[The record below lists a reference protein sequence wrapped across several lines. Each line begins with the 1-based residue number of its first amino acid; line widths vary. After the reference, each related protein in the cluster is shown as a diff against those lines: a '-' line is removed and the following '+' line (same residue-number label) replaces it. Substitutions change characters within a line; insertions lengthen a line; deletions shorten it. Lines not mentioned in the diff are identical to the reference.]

1 MSTPNTQLVWQPY
14 RTEAAGIFRIT
25 ELELAL
31 LGQMPIP
38 GREGVKATA
47 DPPSPGQKRKR
58 ADEPTLPSSETAPD
72 TELEKKPKLKRSKA
86 KISLSEL
93 TEETRLEVA
102 AVVKKTQV
110 LGNRA
115 NDNANKE
122 VKPLALSSND
132 KNKPSIKSAKPE
144 SKVGLGVLTDKL
156 KPKVD
161 LGRTIYNEDKENG
174 GPAPAKRTR
183 QVRKVVPVLLDDS
196 YQQSDDGEDSDEVC
210 LVVLVGRRTFPAVW
224 VTDFPGVSIVHAR
237 GG

>member
-1 MSTPNTQLVWQPY
+1 
-14 RTEAAGIFRIT
+14 
-25 ELELAL
+25 
-31 LGQMPIP
+31 MPIP

-102 AVVKKTQV
+102 AVVNKTQV

-115 NDNANKE
+115 NGNANKE

-132 KNKPSIKSAKPE
+132 KNKSAKPE

-210 LVVLVGRRTFPAVW
+210 LVVLVGRRTFTAVL
-224 VTDFPGVSIVHAR
+224 VADSPGVSIVYAR